1 MDIFL
6 YAHAERTKLRALYP
20 LGRSTLFSY
29 NLTGI
34 PILLHTYQCEK
45 NDIYKL
51 LPQKQH
57 IR

>member
-1 MDIFL
+1 MIRGCVISL
-6 YAHAERTKLRALYP
+6 WR
-20 LGRSTLFSY
+20 TLFSY